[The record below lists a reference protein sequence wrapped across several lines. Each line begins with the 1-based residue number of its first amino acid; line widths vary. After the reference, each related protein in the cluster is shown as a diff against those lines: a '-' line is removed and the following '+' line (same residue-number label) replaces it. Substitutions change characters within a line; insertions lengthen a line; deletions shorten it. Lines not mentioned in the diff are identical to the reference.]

1 MIVFSSQISLQVK
14 HGSRWHHTCG
24 GTLVGPRWVLTAGH
38 CIWWLRIRHVGATVW
53 FKGVNEWDLKEN
65 VVSSRPGDVYRVVLG
80 EHDMTVQEGTEQI
93 RDILRIIVHPNWDID
108 FVADGWKKKI
118 ISPVQINKLHNFW
131 VNNGVNRHK

>member
-1 MIVFSSQISLQVK
+1 M
-14 HGSRWHHTCG
+14 
-24 GTLVGPRWVLTAGH
+24 
-38 CIWWLRIRHVGATVW
+38 W

-108 FVADGWKKKI
+108 FVADGWKKII